1 MSTVQEW
8 PDATKKLIAAT
19 VGKGLKPE
27 QLAQLQ
33 HIALSRGLDPL
44 NSELYAIPKG
54 SGCTFITSINGMLK
68 VVAQQ
73 LDGIDCTW
81 YDAQA
86 QGFPIWL
93 PKEAPTACSVTV
105 YRKGCSRGFTNAVRF
120 EDYRGGNLWQK
131 MPSVMIR
138 KCALGGALRM
148 AFSDLLSGLYA
159 QEEMDQ
165 AGLQLPAAAPAQE
178 EEQKAAPIQQQQTTA
193 SKKTTRSKAG
203 PSKPAAAAAAA
214 KASDSADDAAQA
226 LAQATGGS
234 VVEQIREACDQ
245 DPAEFDAAPLKTFK
259 FNGGSPEL
267 PKLLQVCI
275 QNGMTNL
282 GWRTLL
288 NKLQVKQAEDLEP
301 SRVSQGIMAMTKA
314 KVAEMNAG
322 GSKAPAS

>member
-8 PDATKKLIAAT
+8 PEATKKLIAAT

-54 SGCTFITSINGMLK
+54 GGCTFIASINGMLK
-68 VVAQQ
+68 VVAAE

-81 YDAQA
+81 YDDQAQA
-86 QGFPIWL
+86 FPIWL
-93 PKEAPTACSVTV
+93 PKAPPTACSVTV
-105 YRKGCSRGFTNAVRF
+105 YRRGCTRGFTNAVRF
-120 EDYRGGNLWQK
+120 DDYRGSNLWQK

-138 KCALGGALRM
+138 KCALAGALRL

-165 AGLQLPAAAPAQE
+165 AGFQPPAAAPAQE
-178 EEQKAAPIQQQQTTA
+178 EVEAAPA
-193 SKKTTRSKAG
+193 PKAG
-203 PSKPAAAAAAA
+203 TAAKPRATAKKAPAAAAA
-214 KASDSADDAAQA
+214 KASSADAAAESLAQA
-226 LAQATGGS
+226 LGGN

-245 DPAEFDAAPLKTFK
+245 DPAEFDSAPLKTFK

-267 PKLLQVCI
+267 PKLLEVCI
-275 QNGMTNL
+275 KHGMTNL

-288 NKLQVKQAEDLEP
+288 AKLRVKQAEDLEP
-301 SRVSQGIMAMTKA
+301 SRVSQGIMALTRE
-314 KVAEMNAG
+314 KVAELNAG
-322 GSKAPAS
+322 GAPASAS

>member
-214 KASDSADDAAQA
+214 KASEASF
-226 LAQATGGS
+226 
-234 VVEQIREACDQ
+234 REAALEKGVHTVAIDALVGIVN
-245 DPAEFDAAPLKTFK
+245 DKLGGDFEKGLGVLASKSAEELNTKYGPKTEK
-259 FNGGSPEL
+259 E
-267 PKLLQVCI
+267 Q
-275 QNGMTNL
+275 
-282 GWRTLL
+282 W
-288 NKLQVKQAEDLEP
+288 
-301 SRVSQGIMAMTKA
+301 
-314 KVAEMNAG
+314 
-322 GSKAPAS
+322 